1 VRRSRR
7 GVTLALWVVPGAA
20 DDSIVGVADG
30 RLKVRLRAPAREG
43 AANRAL
49 VRFLARHLEVPPAA
63 VRLLHGEGG
72 RRKLAEVEDLDE
84 AGARQRLGIQ

>member
-7 GVTLALWVVPGAA
+7 GVTLAVWVVPGA
-20 DDSIVGVADG
+20 DDDGIVGVVDG

-49 VRFLARHLEVPPAA
+49 VRYLARRLEVPPGA
-63 VRLLHGEGG
+63 VLLRHGEGG
-72 RRKLAEVEDLDE
+72 RRKLVEVDDLDE
-84 AGARQRLGIQ
+84 AEARLRLGLQ